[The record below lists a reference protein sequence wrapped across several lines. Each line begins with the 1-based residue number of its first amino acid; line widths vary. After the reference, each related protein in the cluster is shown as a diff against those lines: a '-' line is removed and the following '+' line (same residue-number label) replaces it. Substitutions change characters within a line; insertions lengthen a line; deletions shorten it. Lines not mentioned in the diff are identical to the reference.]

1 MFLMPGGTFSLVIEM
16 ERRALFTSNLGVDLI
31 RLPDELDAWDKEEE
45 GKQKISHFWELLP
58 V

>member
-1 MFLMPGGTFSLVIEM
+1 MPGGTFSLVIEM